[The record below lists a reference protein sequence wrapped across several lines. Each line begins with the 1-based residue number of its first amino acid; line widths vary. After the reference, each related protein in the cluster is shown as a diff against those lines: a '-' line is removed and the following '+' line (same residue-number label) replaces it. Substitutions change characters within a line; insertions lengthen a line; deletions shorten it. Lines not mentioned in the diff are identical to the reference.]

1 MSADADA
8 IIPLGHGTEICEC
21 RYAPLHGHP
30 MDLVAQSIAKDTKV
44 LCLDE
49 MHVTDVADALI
60 LGQVQVFLGHRT
72 QTACRPASHCCMLT
86 YVDCSSSQHC

>member
-1 MSADADA
+1 MSADVDA
-8 IIPLGHGTEICEC
+8 IIPLGPQTIICEC

-30 MDLVAQSIAKDTKV
+30 VDLVAHSIAKDTKV

-60 LGQVQVFLGHRT
+60 LGQVKVFSGHLT
-72 QTACRPASHCCMLT
+72 EIACRPGSHSCMLT
-86 YVDCSSSQHC
+86 CV